1 MFELYPIYLTHHDMH
16 SCTFFTLLHRAFT
29 WPQSGALRRTICSSL
44 TASPSLSLTHF
55 YSLSSQFFPPS
66 HFLGIIF
73 SHISGLFRDLNPLFV
88 LIFTILTTYVFKV
101 ASSEEEGG
109 RRLAYMI
116 SDTFLNDVTGVY
128 LSGKPGS
135 KDFSPISSSEEASSQ
150 INGKRIWELTEKIIK
165 NNM

>member
-1 MFELYPIYLTHHDMH
+1 MPYHKLNKKYLGVL
-16 SCTFFTLLHRAFT
+16 SLHLSYIPPF
-29 WPQSGALRRTICSSL
+29 
-44 TASPSLSLTHF
+44 LSLTF
-55 YSLSSQFFPPS
+55 YPSLNSLEFFSLP
-66 HFLGIIF
+66 HFLAILLSCIL
-73 SHISGLFRDLNPLFV
+73 GLFRDLNPLFV
-88 LIFTILTTYVFKV
+88 LIFTVLTTYVFKV

-150 INGKRIWELTEKIIK
+150 INGKKIWELTEKIIR
-165 NNM
+165 NNT